1 MKKNNSITHQIADEK
16 ELLQELIEDYSKL
29 KQADLLSVKNN
40 EITKE
45 DFMESVKNYA
55 FEMYDVTSEKRR

>member
-29 KQADLLSVKNN
+29 NV
-40 EITKE
+40 
-45 DFMESVKNYA
+45 
-55 FEMYDVTSEKRR
+55 